1 MFTKLDNFWQKN
13 GQDDEI
19 MQGALTFHLS

>member
-1 MFTKLDNFWQKN
+1 LTWIFDIF

-19 MQGALTFHLS
+19 MQVALTFHLS